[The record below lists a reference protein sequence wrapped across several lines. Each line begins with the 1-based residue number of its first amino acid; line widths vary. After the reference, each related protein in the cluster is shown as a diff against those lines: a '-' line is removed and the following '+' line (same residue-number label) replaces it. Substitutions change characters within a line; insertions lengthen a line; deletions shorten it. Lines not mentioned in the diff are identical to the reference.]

1 MLFSWI
7 EIDGKKDATA
17 METVKNLFVT
27 KTRDYVT
34 EVDEQSIVLI
44 KDTRDMKED
53 EELQTLAR
61 MIVDNMHTEAM
72 VKVRVGYGNRVH
84 NLQDIAKSYQE
95 AKMALEVGRIFYAER
110 ETIAYS
116 PLGIGRLIYQLPMS
130 LCEMFIH
137 EVFGDEVPDIFNEEI
152 NTTIQKFL
160 KII

>member
-1 MLFSWI
+1 M
-7 EIDGKKDATA
+7 
-17 METVKNLFVT
+17 T

-95 AKMALEVGRIFYAER
+95 AKMALDVGKKSEEFFMQSVRRLHTACLE
-110 ETIAYS
+110 
-116 PLGIGRLIYQLPMS
+116 LG
-130 LCEMFIH
+130 
-137 EVFGDEVPDIFNEEI
+137 V
-152 NTTIQKFL
+152 
-160 KII
+160 